1 MLPVKLAPDEVSS
14 IEAKAA
20 RLGAVVCGRR
30 EDANLLLTEL
40 RAPMR
45 IKRHTSE
52 EERQHKWIVATDWLD
67 ACESAGVHVDPRDYL
82 VWGKEEGGGVG
93 KEKGGETKP
102 DQRWESAGHSR
113 QNAAEP
119 VSKREL
125 STPIK
130 GPPSLEM
137 PRTAKGTAS
146 TSSTRAGP
154 ASSPLGEASTPESS
168 DDSRASTPTQ
178 EPKTKRV
185 RTEVDATDPSTWPE
199 PPPLNPPATPATQTV
214 KDPPDERT
222 ERDAWDHAPSWC
234 NSEYAVLRP
243 TALRSTY
250 NQPLVDELQ
259 LLRTH
264 RRLTN
269 DEHSE
274 MAYMRA
280 AASVKAAPFSLASL
294 QVAQLKELKGV
305 GRKMATLIEQFY
317 ALGHIPEAETIRNDE
332 AVRTIMQFNELYSV
346 GPKSAERAYNEG
358 CRTFEDL
365 TRRHK
370 TVLSTRLG
378 AEESLR
384 LLPDLE
390 LPMDMSEAERIAGDV
405 VAAINK
411 ITPECSYVIAGGFR
425 RGKRTSRDVDMVV
438 THAPDR
444 DASPASV
451 LRTLV
456 ERLQS
461 EGMFG
466 AGH

>member
-1 MLPVKLAPDEVSS
+1 M
-14 IEAKAA
+14 
-20 RLGAVVCGRR
+20 
-30 EDANLLLTEL
+30 
-40 RAPMR
+40 
-45 IKRHTSE
+45 
-52 EERQHKWIVATDWLD
+52 
-67 ACESAGVHVDPRDYL
+67 
-82 VWGKEEGGGVG
+82 
-93 KEKGGETKP
+93 
-102 DQRWESAGHSR
+102 
-113 QNAAEP
+113 
-119 VSKREL
+119 
-125 STPIK
+125 
-130 GPPSLEM
+130 
-137 PRTAKGTAS
+137 
-146 TSSTRAGP
+146 
-154 ASSPLGEASTPESS
+154 
-168 DDSRASTPTQ
+168 
-178 EPKTKRV
+178 
-185 RTEVDATDPSTWPE
+185 
-199 PPPLNPPATPATQTV
+199 
-214 KDPPDERT
+214 
-222 ERDAWDHAPSWC
+222 
-234 NSEYAVLRP
+234 LRP

-358 CRTFEDL
+358 CRTLEDL